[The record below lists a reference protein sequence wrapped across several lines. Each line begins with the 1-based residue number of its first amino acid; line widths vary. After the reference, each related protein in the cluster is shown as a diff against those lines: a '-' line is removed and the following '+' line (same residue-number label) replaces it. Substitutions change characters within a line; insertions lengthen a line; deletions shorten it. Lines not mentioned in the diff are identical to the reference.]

1 MEPVPPS
8 VGALDYQRNPQRPFN
23 SEYILI
29 VFQCL
34 LFDNAC
40 FSISSS
46 YSKARNPIL
55 TSCKEHEMLNFQ
67 KKTAVLD
74 YSQTAFCMKYLFSL
88 SIAMKF
94 ISLHTKKDVGMF
106 MKEHYRYLYK
116 GKVMQCICR
125 EVCDYTNL
133 LITLV
138 NNLQMLYF

>member
-1 MEPVPPS
+1 
-8 VGALDYQRNPQRPFN
+8 
-23 SEYILI
+23 
-29 VFQCL
+29 
-34 LFDNAC
+34 
-40 FSISSS
+40 
-46 YSKARNPIL
+46 
-55 TSCKEHEMLNFQ
+55 MLNFQ

-94 ISLHTKKDVGMF
+94 ISLHTKKDVSMF